1 MSAKIILEMEIIH
14 LKLKISGTHLL
25 TFVSIMQLN
34 SIGYTVF
41 FEETD
46 FNHLNHFLKENSFSS
61 IFVLCDKNTENHCLP
76 LFLKGNKALK
86 SAKVFSIPAGEKHK
100 TLDTALSCWNF
111 LLNNNADKT
120 SLLIC
125 LGGGVVCDLG
135 GFIASTFKR
144 GINFINVPTTLLAM
158 ADASV
163 GGKNGVDFN
172 GYKNLIGTITQPQ
185 GVFICE
191 DFLKTLPPRQIKN
204 GFAEIVKAALIGDKK
219 LWKKFLSLSK
229 LPDSSLFRRTSC
241 YPYEKNIKT
250 KHETKLTDFIFDSVS
265 VKNKIV
271 LKDPTEKNIR
281 KILNF
286 GHTAGHAIEAYY
298 LDKKNSLL
306 HGEAI
311 VMGMC
316 VELCLGK
323 ILTLTSPKIAM
334 DAFLFFKKHFALQPF
349 SEKEIEIFIELM
361 QHDKKNKNGELGFAL
376 IEDVAKPLINISASA
391 QDVKEA
397 FALYNNLLA

>member
-1 MSAKIILEMEIIH
+1 M
-14 LKLKISGTHLL
+14 KLKSAGYFVYFEKGKFSHL
-25 TFVSIMQLN
+25 T
-34 SIGYTVF
+34 
-41 FEETD
+41 
-46 FNHLNHFLKENSFSS
+46 HFLQENSFSN
-61 IFVLCDKNTENHCLP
+61 IFILCDKNTEKHCLP
-76 LFLKGNKALK
+76 LFLKENKALK
-86 SAKVFSIPAGEKHK
+86 GATIFSISAGEKHK
-100 TLDTALSCWNF
+100 TLDTALSAWNF
-111 LLNNNADKT
+111 LLNNKADKN

-125 LGGGVVCDLG
+125 LGGGLVCDLG
-135 GFIASTFKR
+135 GFMASTFKR
-144 GINFINVPTTLLAM
+144 GIHFINVPTTLLAM

-163 GGKNGVDFN
+163 GGKNGIDFA

-185 GVFICE
+185 GVFIYE
-191 DFLKTLPPRQIKN
+191 DFLKTLPVQQIKN
-204 GFAEIVKAALIGDKK
+204 GFAEIIKASLIGDKK
-219 LWKKFLSLSK
+219 LWKKFLSITK
-229 LPDSSLFRRTSC
+229 LP
-241 YPYEKNIKT
+241 
-250 KHETKLTDFIFDSVS
+250 ETKLTDFIYNSVL

-311 VMGMC
+311 VIGMC

-334 DAFLFFKKHFALQPF
+334 DAFLFFKKHYTLQPF
-349 SEKEIEIFIELM
+349 SEKEIELFIELM
-361 QHDKKNKNGELGFAL
+361 QHDKKNKDGELGFAL

>member
-1 MSAKIILEMEIIH
+1 MK
-14 LKLKISGTHLL
+14 
-25 TFVSIMQLN
+25 LN
-34 SIGYTVF
+34 SAGYFVY
-41 FEETD
+41 FEKDD
-46 FNHLNHFLKENSFSS
+46 FNHLNHFLKEHSFSN
-61 IFVLCDKNTENHCLP
+61 IFILCDKNTQKHCLP
-76 LFLKGNKALK
+76 LFLKENKGVNDAN
-86 SAKVFSIPAGEKHK
+86 VFSISAGEKHK
-100 TLDTALSCWNF
+100 TLNSALTCWNF
-111 LLNNNADKT
+111 LLENNADKN

-144 GINFINVPTTLLAM
+144 GMHFINVPTTLLAM

-172 GYKNLIGTITQPQ
+172 GYKNLIGTITQPE
-185 GVFICE
+185 GVFIYE
-191 DFLKTLPPRQIKN
+191 DFLTTLPARQIKN

-219 LWKKFLSLSK
+219 LWKKFLF
-229 LPDSSLFRRTSC
+229 LPELPEANLTS
-241 YPYEKNIKT
+241 
-250 KHETKLTDFIFDSVS
+250 FIHDSVL

-286 GHTAGHAIEAYY
+286 GHTAGHAIESHF
-298 LDKKNSLL
+298 LDKKISLL

-311 VMGMC
+311 VIGMC

-323 ILTLTSPKIAM
+323 ILTLTSPKIAIET
-334 DAFLFFKKHFALQPF
+334 FLFFKKHFTLQSF

-361 QHDKKNKNGELGFAL
+361 QHDKKNKNGELNFAL

-397 FALYNNLLA
+397 FTLYNNLLT

>member
-1 MSAKIILEMEIIH
+1 S
-14 LKLKISGTHLL
+14 
-25 TFVSIMQLN
+25 N
-34 SIGYTVF
+34 VF
-41 FEETD
+41 
-46 FNHLNHFLKENSFSS
+46 
-61 IFVLCDKNTENHCLP
+61 ILCDKNTQKHCLP
-76 LFLKGNKALK
+76 LFLKENTGLK
-86 SAKVFSIPAGEKHK
+86 GTNIFSISAGEKYK
-100 TLDTALSCWNF
+100 TLDTALTCWNF
-111 LLNNNADKT
+111 LLENNAGKN

-125 LGGGVVCDLG
+125 FGGGVVCDLG

-144 GINFINVPTTLLAM
+144 GMQFINVPTTLLAM

-163 GGKNGVDFN
+163 GGKNGIDFN

-185 GVFICE
+185 GVFIHE
-191 DFLKTLPPRQIKN
+191 GFLKTLPTRQIKN

-229 LPDSSLFRRTSC
+229 LPETSLTS
-241 YPYEKNIKT
+241 
-250 KHETKLTDFIFDSVS
+250 FIHDSVL

-286 GHTAGHAIEAYY
+286 GHTVGHAIESHF

-311 VMGMC
+311 VIGMC

-323 ILTLTSPKIAM
+323 ILTLTSPKTTIE
-334 DAFLFFKKHFALQPF
+334 AFLFFKKHFTLQSF
-349 SEKEIEIFIELM
+349 SEKEIAVFIMLM
-361 QHDKKNKNGELGFAL
+361 QHDKKNKNGQLNFAL
-376 IEDVAKPLINISASA
+376 IEDVAKPLINISAST

-397 FALYNNLLA
+397 FNLYNNLLA

>member
-1 MSAKIILEMEIIH
+1 MKLYSA
-14 LKLKISGTHLL
+14 GY
-25 TFVSIMQLN
+25 FV
-34 SIGYTVF
+34 Y
-41 FEETD
+41 FEKDD
-46 FNHLNHFLKENSFSS
+46 FNHLNQFLKEHSFSN
-61 IFVLCDKNTENHCLP
+61 IFILCDKNTQKHCLP
-76 LFLKGNKALK
+76 LFLNKNKGLK
-86 SAKVFSIPAGEKHK
+86 GANVFSIPAGEKYK
-100 TLDTALSCWNF
+100 TLDTTLTCWNF
-111 LLNNNADKT
+111 LLDNNADKN

-144 GINFINVPTTLLAM
+144 GIHFINAPTTILAM

-163 GGKNGVDFN
+163 GGKNGIDFN
-172 GYKNLIGTITQPQ
+172 GYKNLIGTITQPE

-191 DFLKTLPPRQIKN
+191 EFLKTLPARQIKN

-219 LWKKFLSLSK
+219 LWKKFLSLPK
-229 LPDSSLFRRTSC
+229 LPETNCTS
-241 YPYEKNIKT
+241 
-250 KHETKLTDFIFDSVS
+250 FIRDSVS

-286 GHTAGHAIEAYY
+286 GHTAGHAIETHF
-298 LDKKNSLL
+298 LGKKNSLL

-311 VMGMC
+311 AIGIC

-334 DAFLFFKKHFALQPF
+334 GAFLLLKKHYVLQSF
-349 SEKEIEIFIELM
+349 SEKEIDIFIGLM
-361 QHDKKNKNGELGFAL
+361 QHDKKNKNGELNFAL
-376 IEDVAKPLINISASA
+376 IEDIAKPLINISASA
-391 QDVKEA
+391 KDVKEA
-397 FALYNNLLA
+397 FALYNNLLT

>member
-1 MSAKIILEMEIIH
+1 MKLKSAGYFVYFEKDKFSH
-14 LKLKISGTHLL
+14 LK
-25 TFVSIMQLN
+25 
-34 SIGYTVF
+34 
-41 FEETD
+41 
-46 FNHLNHFLKENSFSS
+46 HFLKENSFSN
-61 IFVLCDKNTENHCLP
+61 IFILCDKNTEKHCLP
-76 LFLKGNKALK
+76 IFLKGNKALK
-86 SAKVFSIPAGEKHK
+86 NATMFSIPSGEKHK
-100 TLDTALSCWNF
+100 TLDTALTVWNF
-111 LLNNNADKT
+111 LLNNKVDKN

-144 GINFINVPTTLLAM
+144 GIHFINVPTTLLAM

-163 GGKNGVDFN
+163 GGKNGIDFN

-185 GVFICE
+185 GVFIFE

-204 GFAEIVKAALIGDKK
+204 GFAEIIKASLIGDKK
-219 LWKKFLSLSK
+219 LWKKFLSLTK
-229 LPDSSLFRRTSC
+229 LPA
-241 YPYEKNIKT
+241 T
-250 KHETKLTDFIFDSVS
+250 KPTDFIYDSVV

-286 GHTAGHAIEAYY
+286 GHTAGHAIEAHY

-334 DAFLFFKKHFALQPF
+334 DAFLFFKNHFALQPF
-349 SEKEIEIFIELM
+349 SEKEIELFIVLM
-361 QHDKKNKNGELGFAL
+361 QHDKKNKDGELGFAL

>member
-1 MSAKIILEMEIIH
+1 MSTKIILEMEIIH
-14 LKLKISGTHLL
+14 LKLKISTTHLI
-25 TFVSIMQLN
+25 TFTSIMQLN
-34 SIGYTVF
+34 SIGYTIF
-41 FEETD
+41 FENND
-46 FNHLNHFLKENSFSS
+46 FNHLHYFLKEHDFSS
-61 IFVLCDKNTENHCLP
+61 IFILCDKNTEKHCLP
-76 LFLKGNKALK
+76 IFSKKNKALNT
-86 SAKVFSIPAGEKHK
+86 AKVFSIPAGEKYK
-100 TLDTALSCWNF
+100 TLDTVLTTWNF

-144 GINFINVPTTLLAM
+144 GIHFINVPTTLLAM

-163 GGKNGVDFN
+163 GGKNGIDFN
-172 GYKNLIGTITQPQ
+172 SYKNLIGTITQPQ
-185 GVFICE
+185 GVFIE
-191 DFLKTLPPRQIKN
+191 ESFLKTLPLRQIKN

-229 LPDSSLFRRTSC
+229 LP
-241 YPYEKNIKT
+241 
-250 KHETKLTDFIFDSVS
+250 ETKLTDFIFDSVV

-286 GHTAGHAIEAYY
+286 GHTVGHAIEAHY

-316 VELCLGK
+316 IELCLGK
-323 ILTLTSPKIAM
+323 TLTLTSPKIAM
-334 DAFLFFKKHFALQPF
+334 EAFLFFKKYFALQSF
-349 SEKEIEIFIELM
+349 SEKEIELFIELM
-361 QHDKKNKNGELGFAL
+361 QHDKKNKDGELGFAL

-391 QDVKEA
+391 QDVKQA
-397 FALYNNLLA
+397 FALYNNLLT

>member
-1 MSAKIILEMEIIH
+1 MK
-14 LKLKISGTHLL
+14 
-25 TFVSIMQLN
+25 LN
-34 SIGYTVF
+34 SAGYFVF
-41 FEETD
+41 FEGNG
-46 FNHLNHFLKENSFSS
+46 FSYLKHFLKENPFSN
-61 IFVLCDKNTENHCLP
+61 IFILCDKNTQKHCLP
-76 LFLKGNKALK
+76 VLLKENAILK
-86 SAKVFSIPAGEKHK
+86 NANVFSIPIGENYK
-100 TLDTALSCWNF
+100 TLDTALTCWDF
-111 LLNNNADKT
+111 LLNNKADKN

-125 LGGGVVCDLG
+125 LGGGVICDLG

-144 GINFINVPTTLLAM
+144 GIHFINVPTTLLAM

-163 GGKNGVDFN
+163 GGKNGIDFN

-185 GVFICE
+185 GVFIYE
-191 DFLKTLPPRQIKN
+191 DFLKTLPTRQIKN
-204 GFAEIVKAALIGDKK
+204 GFAEIAKAALIGDKK
-219 LWKKFLSLSK
+219 LWKKFLSVSNLSESN
-229 LPDSSLFRRTSC
+229 LTS
-241 YPYEKNIKT
+241 
-250 KHETKLTDFIFDSVS
+250 FILNSVL

-286 GHTAGHAIEAYY
+286 GHTAGHAIEAYF

-323 ILTLTSPKIAM
+323 ILTLTSPKTAIEV
-334 DAFLFFKKHFALQPF
+334 FLFFKKHFILQAF
-349 SEKEIEIFIELM
+349 TEKEIELFIKLM
-361 QHDKKNKNGELGFAL
+361 QHDKKNKNGELNFAL
-376 IEDVAKPLINISASA
+376 IEDIAKPLINISASVG
-391 QDVKEA
+391 DVKEA

>member
-1 MSAKIILEMEIIH
+1 MKLKSAGYFVYFEKDKFSH
-14 LKLKISGTHLL
+14 LK
-25 TFVSIMQLN
+25 
-34 SIGYTVF
+34 
-41 FEETD
+41 
-46 FNHLNHFLKENSFSS
+46 HFLKENSFSN
-61 IFVLCDKNTENHCLP
+61 IFIFCDKNTEKHCLL
-76 LFLKGNKALK
+76 LFLKENKVLK
-86 SAKVFSIPAGEKHK
+86 TAKVFSISAGEKYK
-100 TLDTALSCWNF
+100 TLDTALASWNF
-111 LLNNNADKT
+111 LLNNKADKN

-135 GFIASTFKR
+135 GFVASTFKR
-144 GINFINVPTTLLAM
+144 GIQFINVPTTLLAM

-163 GGKNGVDFN
+163 GGKNGIDFN

-191 DFLKTLPPRQIKN
+191 DFLQTLPPHQIKN

-219 LWKKFLSLSK
+219 LWKKFLSLTK
-229 LPDSSLFRRTSC
+229 LP
-241 YPYEKNIKT
+241 
-250 KHETKLTDFIFDSVS
+250 ETKLTDFIYDSVA

-311 VMGMC
+311 VIGMC
-316 VELCLGK
+316 LELCLGK
-323 ILTLTSPKIAM
+323 ILTLTSPTIFRKINRN
-334 DAFLFFKKHFALQPF
+334 F
-349 SEKEIEIFIELM
+349 
-361 QHDKKNKNGELGFAL
+361 
-376 IEDVAKPLINISASA
+376 
-391 QDVKEA
+391 
-397 FALYNNLLA
+397 Y